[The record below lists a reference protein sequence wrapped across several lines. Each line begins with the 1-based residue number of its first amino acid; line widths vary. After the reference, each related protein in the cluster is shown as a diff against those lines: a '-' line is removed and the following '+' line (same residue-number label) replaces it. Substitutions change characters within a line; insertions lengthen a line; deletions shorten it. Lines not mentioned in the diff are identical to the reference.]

1 MGSYFFDSADLTG
14 VRNHIRFLQ
23 SLPDFTR
30 SLKVNLDLIAA
41 HEYGKLK
48 IPEIESTLSQAHVH
62 AQSWSMLLPELY
74 SLHDRLETFSNDVL
88 QRAVTALDGSG
99 EVSALM
105 EYASKK
111 QESLIESLEEHEKRL
126 EVLIKG
132 VYYVGPRI
140 IDFIN
145 GNVYRHARLHKL
157 VLPGTG
163 TNSALQSLTY
173 ALSVPISAP
182 RGSAAARLEGAR
194 RYSLIAQGAYACA
207 FDAATNLAHH
217 LARLWDIVWAALGH
231 IVQVKRLKNQK
242 PDLELQLMLV
252 KMNEILRLARQY
264 KALRK

>member
-1 MGSYFFDSADLTG
+1 MASYFFDSADLTG

-30 SLKVNLDLIAA
+30 SLKVNLDLIPAR
-41 HEYGKLK
+41 EYGKLK
-48 IPEIESTLSQAHVH
+48 IPEIESTLSQARVHV
-62 AQSWSMLLPELY
+62 QSWSMLLPEL
-74 SLHDRLETFSNDVL
+74 SSFHDRLETFSSDIL
-88 QRAVTALDGSG
+88 QRAVSALDGSG

-111 QESLIESLEEHEKRL
+111 LESLIESLDEHEKRL
-126 EVLIKG
+126 GVLIKG
-132 VYYVGPRI
+132 VYCVGPRI
-140 IDFIN
+140 IDIIN
-145 GNVYRHARLHKL
+145 TNVYRHARLHRL
-157 VLPGTG
+157 VLPGPG
-163 TNSALQSLTY
+163 TNSALQYLTY

-194 RYSLIAQGAYACA
+194 RHALIAQGAYACA
-207 FDAATNLAHH
+207 FDAATNLANH

-231 IVQVKRLKNQK
+231 IVLVTLLKNKK

-252 KMNEILRLARQY
+252 KLNEMLRLAQQY